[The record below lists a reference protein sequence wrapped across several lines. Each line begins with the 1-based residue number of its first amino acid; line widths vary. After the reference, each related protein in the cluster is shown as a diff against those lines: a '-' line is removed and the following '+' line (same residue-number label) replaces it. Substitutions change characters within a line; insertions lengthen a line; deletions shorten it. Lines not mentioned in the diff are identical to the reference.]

1 MKPPRTKPSLVFRLI
16 VPVTSIFILTIM
28 ALIATVFGDP
38 DAPVSK
44 WLDRYGNQ
52 LLIWEFIFVVVLT
65 FLAMAIDRVRTLQ
78 GKDEVALEHDD
89 IQPPDGEN
97 DKLSSSTPLRQK
109 S

>member
-16 VPVTSIFILTIM
+16 VPVTSLFILTIM

-52 LLIWEFIFVVVLT
+52 LLIWEFVLVVVLT
-65 FLAMAIDRVRTLQ
+65 FLAMAIDRVGTLQ
-78 GKDEVALEHDD
+78 GKDEVAVERHN

-97 DKLSSSTPLRQK
+97 DKPSSSTPLRQQ